1 MAVKL
6 RRTDQPPTY
15 EPLVGIVRFDMENK
29 GQIIHCMVSELSC
42 VAAQLWRVIQSWT
55 LQRYSKNTAGRL
67 RTSRSRNIPT
77 ASNIP

>member
-15 EPLVGIVRFDMENK
+15 ETLVGIVRFDMENE
-29 GQIIHCMVSELSC
+29 GQVIHCMVSGLPC
-42 VAAQLWRVIQSWT
+42 AAVQLWRVIQSWT
-55 LQRYSKNTAGRL
+55 SQRCSKNTAARW